1 MRKLKMMLKGD
12 STTEKWLREFEEANG
27 LLKYEQYRDKSDLC
41 WGTLTANNF
50 CIRVDE
56 QSVRKGKFI
65 GCISLA
71 IYGKIVYANF
81 VCDKNK
87 LEIEAECNRNPDR
100 RDSYMQ
106 KYYPGEFTREIAPEC
121 ILRMTPFT
129 SFHFLPTE
137 LGQGYIKLCFNEDTQ
152 YCNYET
158 ISSAYFV
165 NTMLSDV
172 HETRQIMTHAGG
184 F

>member
-1 MRKLKMMLKGD
+1 MRKLKMKLKRNN
-12 STTEKWLREFEEANG
+12 TAEEWLHEFEEANG
-27 LLKYEQYRDKSDLC
+27 LLGYERYHDKSDLC
-41 WGTLTANNF
+41 WGSLTANNF
-50 CIRVDE
+50 CIRVNE

-65 GCISLA
+65 GSIGLVV
-71 IYGKIVYANF
+71 YGKIVYTNF
-81 VCDKNK
+81 MCDKNK
-87 LEIEAECNRNPDR
+87 LEIEAECNRSTDR
-100 RDSYMQ
+100 RDSCVQ
-106 KYYPGEFTREIAPEC
+106 KYYLGEFTREIAPEC

-137 LGQGYIKLCFNEDTQ
+137 VGQGYVKMCFNADTQ

-165 NTMLSDV
+165 NTMLFNV
-172 HETRQIMTHAGG
+172 HEARQIMTHAGG